1 MKIGFNAQI
10 VSSSDAG
17 VATFAK
23 NLIKNLVRL
32 NSDHELYF
40 FGSPDFLDLPD
51 DRRIHLIP
59 TSPSVNGGWKRILW
73 EQFIL
78 PSKVKSHQVDVMFY
92 PDHTGPIFRNLKR
105 TIITIHDLSFM
116 ALPETFPFIKRT
128 YKSLA
133 LKRSIAKTDLIITVS
148 QATKN
153 ECIRLLNL
161 PEEKIKV
168 VYNGIDQ
175 SFKKIRANDLLDNAR
190 KKFGLF
196 NKFILFVGTLE
207 PRKNII
213 RLIRAYQ
220 QLRNSFHIE
229 QELVIAGKKGWLYSG
244 IFHEVERLRLKKH
257 VHFLDY
263 VTQKDLVSLYSLA
276 DMFVYPSL
284 YEGFGF
290 PPLEA
295 MACEVPVLS
304 SNISSMP
311 EVLGDAAILVDP
323 YSIDEITTAM
333 SRVLSDDD
341 LRKRLVERGLERIK
355 QFSWQKSV
363 ERLLKVFEEVEGG

>member
-10 VSSSDAG
+10 ISGSDAG
-17 VATFAK
+17 VATYAK
-23 NLIKNLVRL
+23 NLIKHLVRL
-32 NSDHELYF
+32 NSNHELYF
-40 FGSPDFLDLPD
+40 FGSPDFLDVTED
-51 DRRIHLIP
+51 GRIHLIP
-59 TSPSVNGGWKRILW
+59 TSRSVNGGWKRILW

-78 PSKVKSHQVDVMFY
+78 PSKVKRNQMDVMFY
-92 PDHTGPIFRNLKR
+92 PDHTGSIFRNLKR

-116 ALPETFPFIKRT
+116 AMPETFPFTTRT

-133 LKRSIAKTDLIITVS
+133 VQQSIRKADLIIAVS

-153 ECIRLLNL
+153 ECIRLLNI
-161 PEEKIKV
+161 PEDKIKV
-168 VYNGIDQ
+168 VHNGIDK
-175 SFKKIRANDLLDNAR
+175 SFKKNIEKDLLDNAR
-190 KKFGLF
+190 RKFGLF
-196 NKFILFVGTLE
+196 GRFILFVGTLE
-207 PRKNII
+207 PRKNIVRI
-213 RLIRAYQ
+213 IRAYHH
-220 QLRNSFHIE
+220 LRNSFHV
-229 QELVIAGKKGWLYSG
+229 QQDLVISGKKGWLYSE

-295 MACEVPVLS
+295 MACETPVVS

-311 EVLGDAAILVDP
+311 EVLGDAAVLVNP
-323 YSIDEITTAM
+323 YSVEEITTAM
-333 SRVLSDDD
+333 SKVLLDNE
-341 LRKRLVERGLERIK
+341 LRMKLISRGLERVK
-355 QFSWQKSV
+355 NLSWEKSS
-363 ERLLKVFEEVEGG
+363 EQLLKVFEEIEA